1 MDFKVIPDQQTPTV
15 ELLSRSVKS
24 LIEDNHTQFKAFL
37 EFAKTQSTAVGLAAN
52 QVSLDGERFMHRVFA
67 LKNLKKASDGSWTTD
82 NTWRL
87 IIDPVITERYGI
99 KIEKSEGCL
108 TWINRK
114 IISERHRFV
123 KVSYYTV
130 DDDFEIITKV
140 DNEEHEDFEAQIWQ
154 HEINHL
160 NGVEERVEG
169 HSYILHVK
177 DPAQRNDACPCG
189 SGKKYKS
196 CCHSFVNPKVV
207 YKQRESFDSKLAGGA
222 KPVSIPTPT
231 PDPFSPS
238 PIPFTKQGEV

>member
-1 MDFKVIPDQQTPTV
+1 MDFKVILEQQTPTV
-15 ELLSRSVKS
+15 DNFVSVKS
-24 LIEDNHTQFKAFL
+24 LIEEKHVELKAFL

-52 QVSLDGERFMHRVFA
+52 QVSLDGERFMYRVFA
-67 LKNLKKASDGSWTTD
+67 LKNLFKNEEGSYSTD

-87 IIDPVITERYGI
+87 IINPVITEKYGI

-108 TWINRK
+108 TWPHRK

-123 KVSYYTV
+123 KVSYSTV
-130 DDDFEIITKV
+130 DEYFEEITNV
-140 DNEEHEDFEAQIWQ
+140 TDEEHEDFEAQIWQ

-160 NGVEERVEG
+160 NGFEEKVMDENFR
-169 HSYILHVK
+169 LHVK

-207 YKQRESFDSKLAGGA
+207 YTRRESFDSKLAGGGS
-222 KPVSIPTPT
+222 KPISIPTPFAPT
-231 PDPFSPS
+231 P
-238 PIPFTKQGEV
+238 IAITKQGEV

>member
-1 MDFKVIPDQQTPTV
+1 MDFKVILEQQTPTV
-15 ELLSRSVKS
+15 DNFVSVKS
-24 LIEDNHTQFKAFL
+24 LIEEKHVELKAFL

-52 QVSLDGERFMHRVFA
+52 QVSLDGERFMYRVFA
-67 LKNLKKASDGSWTTD
+67 LKNLFKDVDGSYCTD

-87 IIDPVITERYGI
+87 IINPVINEKYGI

-108 TWINRK
+108 TWPDRK

-123 KVSYYTV
+123 KVSYSTV
-130 DDDFEIITKV
+130 DEDFEEITNIT
-140 DNEEHEDFEAQIWQ
+140 DEEHEDFEAQIWQ

-160 NGVEERVEG
+160 NGFEEKVMGKDFR
-169 HSYILHVK
+169 LHVK

-207 YKQRESFDSKLAGGA
+207 YTRRESFDSKLAGGA
-222 KPVSIPTPT
+222 KPVSLDSLVNKSKSIE
-231 PDPFSPS
+231 
-238 PIPFTKQGEV
+238 ITKQGEV